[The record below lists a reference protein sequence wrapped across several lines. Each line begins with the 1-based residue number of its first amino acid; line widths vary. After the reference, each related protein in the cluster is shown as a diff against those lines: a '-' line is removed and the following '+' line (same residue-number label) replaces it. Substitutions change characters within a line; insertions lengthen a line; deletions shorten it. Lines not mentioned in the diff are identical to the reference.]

1 MKTSFPSAAETGRR
15 GIHAPSR
22 KAALQRFF
30 SLALL
35 WVGFASAAPLKIV
48 AAENFYGDVARQLGG
63 ANVSVSSVL
72 SNPNQDPHLF
82 EASPSTARAI
92 SGADIVV
99 YSGID
104 YDPWMDKL
112 LSASRDTGRKVLV
125 VARLLGRKVGDNPHL
140 WYDPATMPVYA
151 KALHTELVKR
161 DPGHKG
167 QYDANLARF
176 LASMKTVSSKVTA
189 IRARYA
195 GTSVT
200 ASEPVFGPMSDALG
214 FRMRSL
220 AFQMAVMNESEP
232 SASQTAAI
240 DRDLRTG
247 AVRLFFYNTQVSD
260 PLTERLRKLARQG
273 GVAVVGVTETTPP
286 GQGYVSWMLAQLRSI
301 ETALA
306 KK

>member
-1 MKTSFPSAAETGRR
+1 MRTSFPAAAETVRR
-15 GIHAPSR
+15 GVHAPGG
-22 KAALQRFF
+22 KAALPRLL

-35 WVGFASAAPLKIV
+35 WAGFASAAPLKIV
-48 AAENFYGDVARQLGG
+48 AAENFYGDVARQVGG
-63 ANVSVSSVL
+63 SLVTVTSIL

-112 LSASRDTGRKVLV
+112 MSASKNKGRKVLV

-161 DPGHKG
+161 DPSHRG

-176 LASMKTVSSKVTA
+176 LASMHKVSAKVNA
-189 IRARYA
+189 LRARYT
-195 GTSVT
+195 GTPVT
-200 ASEPVFGPMSDALG
+200 ATEPVFGYMSDALG
-214 FRMRSL
+214 FRMRHL

-232 SASQTAAI
+232 SASQTAAM

-247 AVRLFFYNTQVSD
+247 GVRLFFYNTQVSD
-260 PLTERLRKLARQG
+260 PLTERLSKLARQG

-286 GQGYVSWMLAQLRSI
+286 GQNYVSWMLSQLESI
-301 ETALA
+301 GTALA